1 MENGDMLQRPSN
13 SYSGESWAN
22 AAATGTLPERLVIVT
37 DAWHPQ
43 VNGVVRSIENT
54 NRELARIGVEV
65 SMVTPERFSSIPC
78 PTYPEIRL
86 SIAHYGRV
94 AREIEKHN
102 PSYIHIATEGPLG
115 LTARRWCLKNRMPFS
130 TSYHTRFPEYVSAR
144 LPVPKSWL
152 YAFVKWFHNSGAGCM
167 VATPSL
173 ARELSE
179 KGIRNLMPWSR
190 GIDASQFRPM
200 ELEDKPFGLS
210 RPIFMTVG
218 RVALE
223 KNLPAFLD
231 LDLPGSKV
239 VVGDGP
245 ARAELEKRYPDVFF
259 AGLKF
264 GEDLARTY
272 AQADVFVFPSLT
284 DTFGNTILEALASG
298 VPVAAYPVTGP
309 LDIIGEDSEVGA
321 LDENLQAAC
330 LAALSASREKARELA
345 MQYSWEAATLQFI
358 NNIRAANGVITPKWK
373 KAWQFAT
380 KSLPKRRPGETARPL
395 PTEN

>member
-1 MENGDMLQRPSN
+1 MSDVGSDEGRAVSRL
-13 SYSGESWAN
+13 GVA
-22 AAATGTLPERLVIVT
+22 ERLVIVS

-54 NRELARIGVEV
+54 NRELAKMGIEV
-65 SMVTPERFSSIPC
+65 AMVTPQGFHSIPC

-86 SIAHYGRV
+86 SIANYRRV
-94 AREIEKHN
+94 AREIEKHM
-102 PSYIHIATEGPLG
+102 PSYVHIATEGPLG
-115 LTARRWCLKNRMPFS
+115 LTARRWCLRNRMPFS

-152 YAFVKWFHNSGAGCM
+152 YAFVRWFHNSGAGCM

-190 GIDASQFRPM
+190 GIDANQFRPM
-200 ELEDKPFGLS
+200 PLEEAPFGLA

-231 LDLPGSKV
+231 LNLPGTKV

-245 ARAELEKRYPDVFF
+245 ARAELEKRYPNVLFT
-259 AGLKF
+259 GLKV
-264 GEDLARTY
+264 GEELAGAY

-309 LDIIGEDSEVGA
+309 LDIIGEDNEVGA
-321 LDENLQAAC
+321 LDNELRTAC
-330 LAALSASREKARELA
+330 LAALSASREKARDLA
-345 MQYSWEAATLQFI
+345 LQYSWEAATTQFI

-373 KAWQFAT
+373 KAWQFAA
-380 KSLPKRRPGETARPL
+380 KSLPRTKKPGETAGPVSSG
-395 PTEN
+395 T